1 MTISNSFNDLSSMI
15 SPGPELSSSE
25 LSGSESSGAEVIRD
39 RAGRCY
45 RMAVSVEGPI
55 SRFKLYERS
64 TLVGEAKCV
73 RESPQRMALGDIAIA
88 NEAIPTP
95 TNVLMRYVRQLPG
108 LQHHPVNYRG
118 RGLGTALLN
127 RLIDHTRAAGAEELW
142 GEVFQ
147 QDIQNSPE
155 LLDWYQRLG
164 FERRP
169 PEGDVEVDV
178 VALICLALV

>member
-1 MTISNSFNDLSSMI
+1 MVH
-15 SPGPELSSSE
+15 P
-25 LSGSESSGAEVIRD
+25 GSESSPESGHSGSWASQVICD

-45 RMAVSVEGPI
+45 RVDISVEGPI

-73 RESPQRMALGDIAIA
+73 RESPQRMTLGDIAIA

-95 TNVLMRYVRQLPG
+95 ANALMRSLRQLPG
-108 LQHHPVNYRG
+108 LQPSPVNYRG
-118 RGLGTALLN
+118 RGLGTALLKH
-127 RLIDHTRAAGAEELW
+127 LIDHTRASGAQELW

-155 LLDWYQRLG
+155 LLNWYQQLG
-164 FERRP
+164 FESRAP
-169 PEGDVEVDV
+169 QDNVEVDV
-178 VALICLALV
+178 VALICFELA